1 MKKRREAFFGMHFD
15 FHAKPDQKN
24 IGEFC
29 DYETIDRLLRE
40 VKPDYIQCDTKGHY
54 GISSYPTKV
63 GTPAPEMKGDIL
75 KMWRELTKKHGVSL
89 YAHHSGVLD
98 AQAIVEHPEWAA
110 VMIDGTPYKTET
122 SVFSPYADERL
133 IPQLIELATV
143 YELDGAWVDGEC
155 WGTVEDYSV
164 WAKAAYKAETGLEA
178 PVEDDFDGREKY
190 RDFCRRGFL
199 KYVAHYCDE
208 VHKAAPDF
216 EIASNWL
223 YTAYAIAEKNAD
235 VDFISGDYSPANSI
249 STAIFEGRAMQ
260 NSHSPWDLM
269 CWGFTSRPYVTKEYE
284 QLCAEAGAVI
294 MLGGGF
300 QIYNT
305 QMVGT
310 VRADY
315 IPMWAKL
322 AEFCRER
329 EEVCHKATP
338 YHEGAVLLSS
348 RGIYTHKLNLFRW
361 DSETNHYGSDTH
373 GILFALIDA
382 GYSTEILTSPQFDEM
397 ADGELAE
404 YKFIAIADLDV
415 IEENIL
421 ERLDKYVQNG
431 GNVIVCGVHSTK
443 LFEDR
448 LGVKT
453 GDITDGGEMSFS
465 INGKSGVLT
474 SEKVTVEPCGA
485 EVKAKYRNSYG
496 EAGEG
501 SSVFVTVNR
510 CGVGHW
516 IGIYANYG
524 SYQHGRTAGAR
535 EMIGKIVESV
545 CGRKIVEIDGT
556 HMAQVVLTE
565 KNGSLNVNL
574 LNVSGRH
581 TDARFLNYDEVVPLR
596 DVRVSVEYPTVPN
609 SVTLMPGGEKIN
621 FSYVD
626 GRIEL
631 LLDRVDIHSVIVI
644 K

>member
-1 MKKRREAFFGMHFD
+1 MKKRGEAFFGMHFD

-29 DYETIDRLLRE
+29 DYETIDRLLGQ
-40 VKPDYIQCDTKGHY
+40 VKPDYVQCDTKGHY
-54 GISSYPTKV
+54 GIASYPTKV

-75 KMWRELTKKHGVSL
+75 KMWRELTKKHDVAL

-98 AQAIVEHPEWAA
+98 CQAIVEHPEWAA
-110 VMIDGTPYKTET
+110 VKIDGTPYKMET

-133 IPQLIELATV
+133 IPQLIELANV
-143 YELDGAWVDGEC
+143 YKLDGAWVDGEC

-164 WAKAAYKAETGLEA
+164 WAKAAYKAETGLDA
-178 PVEDDFDGREKY
+178 PAEDDFDGREKY
-190 RDFCRRGFL
+190 RDFCRRGFFR
-199 KYVAHYCDE
+199 YVEHYCDE

-223 YTAYAIAEKNAD
+223 YTAYALGKKTAD
-235 VDFISGDYSPANSI
+235 VDFISGDYSPTNSI

-294 MLGGGF
+294 ALGGGF
-300 QIYNT
+300 QIYNA
-305 QMVGT
+305 QLVGT

-322 AEFCRER
+322 AQFCRER
-329 EEVCHKATP
+329 EQTCHKATP
-338 YHEGAVLLSS
+338 RHEGAVLLSS

-373 GILFALIDA
+373 GILFALLDA
-382 GYSTEILTSPQFDEM
+382 GYSTEIITSPQFDETT
-397 ADGELAE
+397 DGELDK
-404 YKFIAIADLDV
+404 YKFIAIADLDI
-415 IEENIL
+415 IEEEIAK
-421 ERLDKYVQNG
+421 RLDEYVVRG
-431 GNVIVCGVHSTK
+431 GCVIVCGVHSTK
-443 LFEDR
+443 LFEKE

-453 GDITDGGEMSFS
+453 GDITDEGDISFFV
-465 INGKSGVLT
+465 NGKSGVL
-474 SEKVTVEPCGA
+474 SSRKMSVETVGA

-496 EAGEG
+496 EIGEG
-501 SSVFVTVNR
+501 SSVFATVNR
-510 CGVGHW
+510 VGRGHW

-535 EMIGKIVESV
+535 EMIDNIVESV
-545 CGRKIVEIDGT
+545 CGRKSVEIYGT
-556 HMAQVVLTE
+556 HMAQVVMTE
-565 KNGSLNVNL
+565 KNGALNVNL

-581 TDARFLNYDEVVPLR
+581 TDARFINYDEVVPLH
-596 DVRVSVEYPTVPN
+596 DVRVSVEYPKAPK
-609 SVTLMPGGEKIN
+609 SVTLMPDGKEMN
-621 FSYVD
+621 YSYVD
-626 GRIEL
+626 GRVETT
-631 LLDRVDIHSVIVI
+631 LDRLEIHSVIVI